1 MVTEGY
7 AYLNGTDPEF
17 WLDEEII
24 QCDKCERKYDYKRY
38 RSETC
43 FECESEGE

>member
-7 AYLNGTDPEF
+7 AYLNGTDPAF
-17 WLDEEII
+17 WDDSEMI
-24 QCDKCERKYDYKRY
+24 QCNKCEREYDYKQY

-43 FECESEGE
+43 FECESEGK

>member
-17 WLDEEII
+17 WLDEEMIR
-24 QCDKCERKYDYKRY
+24 CDNCERKYDYKQY

-43 FECESEGE
+43 FECESEGK